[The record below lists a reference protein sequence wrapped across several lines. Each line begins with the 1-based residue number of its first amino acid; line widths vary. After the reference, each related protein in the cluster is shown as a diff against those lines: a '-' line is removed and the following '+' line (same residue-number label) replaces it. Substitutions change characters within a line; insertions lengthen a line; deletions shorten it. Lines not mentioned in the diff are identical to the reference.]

1 MKPILKYLVVMVCLC
16 GITLVPSQKANAQ
29 LIVAEVIKKGVVKVI
44 KALDLQIQRLQ
55 TKTIMLQ
62 NGQKVVENIMS
73 RLKLEE
79 ISNWTE
85 KHRKLYADYFDE
97 LSKVKG
103 ILSGYH
109 RIKAA
114 TKLQMALVE
123 EYKRSYGLIKKDKN
137 FTSAELDYI
146 LGVYNGMINE
156 SIENLD
162 QLFLV
167 VNSFATQMTD
177 AQRLGIINK
186 AADGIEVTY
195 NDLKAFNA
203 SNIQL
208 SIQRSK
214 DLIEVLKIKQLYG
227 LQ

>member
-1 MKPILKYLVVMVCLC
+1 MKPILKYTVVMVCLC
-16 GITLVPSQKANAQ
+16 GITFFPSQKANAQ

-44 KALDLQIQRLQ
+44 KALDLQIQRIQ

-62 NGQKVVENIMS
+62 NGQKVIENMMS
-73 RLKLEE
+73 RLKLQE

-85 KHRKLYADYFDE
+85 KHRQLYANYFDE

-103 ILSGYH
+103 ILSDYH

-114 TKLQMALVE
+114 TKMQVDLVG

-137 FTSAELDYI
+137 FTSAELNYI
-146 LGVYNGMINE
+146 LEVYDGMIDE
-156 SIENLD
+156 SIKNLD

-167 VNSFATQMTD
+167 VNSFTTQMTD
-177 AQRLGIINK
+177 AQRLEIINK
-186 AADGIEVTY
+186 AADGIEETY

-203 SNIQL
+203 GNIQL

-214 DLIEVLKIKQLYG
+214 DLIEVLKVKQLYG